1 MVKQYVNQSQYIYIL
16 FQTEEFKLGVF
27 HKFGANHTTMWP
39 HLSGKVV
46 GKCELNG
53 GHSFD
58 TRPGFGYKQIYNI
71 L

>member
-1 MVKQYVNQSQYIYIL
+1 MVKQYVNQSRYIYIVSNG
-16 FQTEEFKLGVF
+16 KIPAWRF
-27 HKFGANHTTMWP
+27 HEFGANHTTMWS
-39 HLSGKVV
+39 HLSVKVV

-58 TRPGFGYKQIYNI
+58 TRPGLGYKQVYNI